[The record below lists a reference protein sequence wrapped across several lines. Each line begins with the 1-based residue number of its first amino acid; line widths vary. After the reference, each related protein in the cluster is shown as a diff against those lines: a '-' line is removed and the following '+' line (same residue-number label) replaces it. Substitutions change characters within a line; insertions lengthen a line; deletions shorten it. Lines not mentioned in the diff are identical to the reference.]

1 MAKKTAP
8 LLPSTDALL
17 RQFGDRLRVAR
28 LRRRLPAKQ
37 VAERAG
43 MAPMTLR
50 SLERGGSGVTIGAY
64 LAVMQV
70 LGIEKDLDLLGK
82 ADPLGRELQ
91 DAQLPP
97 ARAKAATPAAPRKVP
112 ASTSSRRLRET
123 PERVDAALHAI
134 KKPVKPSTD
143 AQGWIK
149 KSGFASADT
158 LAGLIDPPAHP
169 SPKKRR

>member
-112 ASTSSRRLRET
+112 ASTSSRRMRE
-123 PERVDAALHAI
+123 VDVPLHAI

-143 AQGWIK
+143 AQGWVK